1 MTSSP
6 QHWDAAYDS
15 GHETRGWYQAS
26 AVLSRVL
33 IRDTG
38 LPHDCAIIDIGGGA
52 SVLVDDLLADGYTDI
67 TVLDHSPAGLQ
78 VARDRLGDRAA
89 DVTWV
94 TADLRTWTPERTYAV
109 WHDRAVLHF
118 LLADDDI
125 AAYRARL
132 LEATGPGS
140 WAVIGIFGPEGPAVC
155 AGLPVRQYDESDL
168 EALLEPDFEIAQMTF
183 ADHVRPD
190 GEVQQ
195 FLWALAQRT

>member
-1 MTSSP
+1 VTSSP
-6 QHWDAAYDS
+6 QHWDAAYAA

-38 LPHDCAIIDIGGGA
+38 LPHDCAVIDVGGGA
-52 SVLVDDLLADGYTDI
+52 SVLVDDLLADGYSDI
-67 TVLDHSPAGLQ
+67 TVLDQSTVGMQIAQ
-78 VARDRLGDRAA
+78 ERLGDRA
-89 DVTWV
+89 DQVTWL
-94 TADLRTWTPERTYAV
+94 TADLRTWQPDRAYAI

-118 LLADDDI
+118 LLGDDDVST
-125 AAYRARL
+125 YRTRL

-140 WAVIGIFGPEGPAVC
+140 WAVIGIFGPEGPSVC

-168 EALLEPDFEIAQMTF
+168 EALLQPEFDIVSTTF

-190 GEVQQ
+190 GDVQQ
-195 FLWALAQRT
+195 FLWGLAKRL